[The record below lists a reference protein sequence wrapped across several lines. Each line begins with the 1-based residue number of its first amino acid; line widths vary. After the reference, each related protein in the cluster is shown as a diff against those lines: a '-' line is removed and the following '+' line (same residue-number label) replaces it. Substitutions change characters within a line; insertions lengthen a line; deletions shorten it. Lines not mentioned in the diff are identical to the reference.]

1 MNKLIELKMLP
12 EKWANKKE
20 IKKRCKNIAERLNNI
35 NILITLGFNFT
46 PENLKE
52 QEKAEKIHLE
62 EKDPKTDED
71 IRRLQALEYLEA
83 NPDEAEII
91 HKNTVKLL
99 KDEAKYI

>member
-12 EKWANKKE
+12 QKWSKKKE
-20 IKKRCKNIAERLNNI
+20 IKKRCKNIAERLNII
-35 NILITLGFNFT
+35 NTKLMLEFDLT
-46 PENLKE
+46 PESLKE

-91 HKNTVKLL
+91 HKNTAKLL